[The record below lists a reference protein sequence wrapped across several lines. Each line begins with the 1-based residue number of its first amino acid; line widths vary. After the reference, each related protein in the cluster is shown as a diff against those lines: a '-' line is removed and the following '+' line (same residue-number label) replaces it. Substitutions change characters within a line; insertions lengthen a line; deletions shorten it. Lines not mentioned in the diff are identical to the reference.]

1 MKVLDINIDEF
12 LANISLISLIAI
24 IGISLY
30 GIFARPNII
39 KKIIALT
46 IFTDAA
52 NLLAILVGFRR
63 PPSIPPVLLNLQPSP
78 EDIRYFTQVAVD
90 PLPQALVLTAIVI
103 GMAVNLLIIFIALQV
118 YRLYG
123 TLDVRKVRKLRG

>member
-1 MKVLDINIDEF
+1 MSTDLDLF
-12 LANISLISLIAI
+12 LANVALISLLAI

-30 GIFARPNII
+30 GILARPSII

-63 PPSIPPVLLNLQPSP
+63 PPSIPPVLLNLEPSP
-78 EDIRYFTQVAVD
+78 AEIAEFSAAAVD
-90 PLPQALVLTAIVI
+90 PLPQALVLTAVVI
-103 GMAVNLLIIFIALQV
+103 GMAVNMLIILIALQL

-123 TLDVRKVRKLRG
+123 TLDVRKVRRLRG

>member
-1 MKVLDINIDEF
+1 MGIDLNAF
-12 LANISLISLIAI
+12 LANISLLSLIAI

-30 GIFARPNII
+30 GILARPNII

-52 NLLAILVGFRR
+52 NLLAILVGFRS
-63 PPSIPPVLLNLQPSP
+63 PPSQPPVLLTLKPSP
-78 EDIRYFTQVAVD
+78 EDIHVFSQVAVD
-90 PLPQALVLTAIVI
+90 PLPQALVLTAVVI

-123 TLDVRKVRKLRG
+123 TLDVRKIRRLKG

>member
-1 MKVLDINIDEF
+1 MSTDLDLF
-12 LANISLISLIAI
+12 LANVALISLLAI

-30 GIFARPNII
+30 GILARPSII

-63 PPSIPPVLLNLQPSP
+63 PPSIPPVLLNLEPGPAEIAEFSAA
-78 EDIRYFTQVAVD
+78 AVD
-90 PLPQALVLTAIVI
+90 PLPQALVLTAVVI
-103 GMAVNLLIIFIALQV
+103 GMAVNMLIIFIALQL

-123 TLDVRKVRKLRG
+123 TLDVRKVRRLRG

>member
-1 MKVLDINIDEF
+1 MSTDLDLF
-12 LANISLISLIAI
+12 LANVSLISLLAI

-30 GIFARPNII
+30 GILARPNII

-63 PPSIPPVLLNLQPSP
+63 PPSAPPVLLNLQPSP
-78 EDIRYFTQVAVD
+78 SEIAEFSSTAVD
-90 PLPQALVLTAIVI
+90 PLPQALVLTAVVI
-103 GMAVNLLIIFIALQV
+103 GMAVNMLIIFIALQL

-123 TLDVRKVRKLRG
+123 TLDVRKVRRLRG

>member
-1 MKVLDINIDEF
+1 MSTELNIF
-12 LANISLISLIAI
+12 LANTSLISLIAI

-30 GIFARPNII
+30 GILARPNII

-63 PPSIPPVLLNLQPSP
+63 PPSIPPVLLNLEPTAAEIAEFSAS
-78 EDIRYFTQVAVD
+78 AVD

-103 GMAVNLLIIFIALQV
+103 GMAVNLLIIFISLQV

-123 TLDVRKVRKLRG
+123 TLDVRKIRRLRG

>member
-1 MKVLDINIDEF
+1 MSTELDVF
-12 LANISLISLIAI
+12 LANTALISLIAI
-24 IGISLY
+24 IGVSLY
-30 GIFARPNII
+30 GILARPNII

-63 PPSIPPVLLNLQPSP
+63 PPSIPPVLLDLQPGP
-78 EDIRYFTQVAVD
+78 TEITRFVATAVD

-103 GMAVNLLIIFIALQV
+103 GMAVNLLIIFIALQL

-123 TLDVRKVRKLRG
+123 TLDVRKVRRLRG

>member
-1 MKVLDINIDEF
+1 MSTELDIF
-12 LANISLISLIAI
+12 LANLSLISLIAI
-24 IGISLY
+24 IGVSLY
-30 GIFARPNII
+30 GILARPNIV

-63 PPSIPPVLLNLQPSP
+63 PPSIPPVLLNLEPRAT
-78 EDIRYFTQVAVD
+78 DIAEFSASAVD
-90 PLPQALVLTAIVI
+90 PLPQALVLTAVVI
-103 GMAVNLLIIFIALQV
+103 GMAVNMLIIFIALQV

-123 TLDVRKVRKLRG
+123 TLDARKIRRLRG

>member
-1 MKVLDINIDEF
+1 MSIDINAF
-12 LANISLISLIAI
+12 LGNVALLSLIGV

-30 GIFARPNII
+30 GILARPSII

-52 NLLAILVGFRR
+52 NLLAIVVGFRK
-63 PPSIPPVLLNLQPSP
+63 PPSIPPVLLDLNPSP
-78 EDIRYFTQVAVD
+78 SEIVAFSNTAVD
-90 PLPQALVLTAIVI
+90 PLPQALVLTAVVI
-103 GMAVNLLIIFIALQV
+103 GMAVNMLIIFIALQL

-123 TLDVRKVRKLRG
+123 TLDVRKIRRLRG